1 MGQKVLLALIQRF
14 EKLIPKHSNQVFNIF
29 LFCDKEI
36 VFDKKLSMVMT
47 ETKYKLKENSARLI

>member
-47 ETKYKLKENSARLI
+47 ETKYELKENSARLI